1 MITNLIEFT
10 VDLSTLLENVFNTVG
25 SPSLL
30 CVLGSHLLIH
40 LREAAEERLYS
51 VSAIDFEHGAELSEP
66 GKH

>member
-1 MITNLIEFT
+1 M
-10 VDLSTLLENVFNTVG
+10 DLSTLLENVFNTVG

-40 LREAAEERLYS
+40 LREAAEEGLNEGTSYRLYS